1 MNHKSGFNALSRTS
15 SHRRAM
21 LRNMVT
27 SLFRYPPMSS
37 DQALDFL
44 FDYLIPGDYDP
55 NPESSKQVNT
65 YIVHTILMKYSKKYR
80 REIRE
85 CAKKHRKIKRR
96 SK

>member
-1 MNHKSGFNALSRTS
+1 MKLTEWINNQLDFGICN
-15 SHRRAM
+15 
-21 LRNMVT
+21 
-27 SLFRYPPMSS
+27 PPMSS

>member
-1 MNHKSGFNALSRTS
+1 MKLTEWINNQPDFGICN
-15 SHRRAM
+15 
-21 LRNMVT
+21 
-27 SLFRYPPMSS
+27 PPMSS